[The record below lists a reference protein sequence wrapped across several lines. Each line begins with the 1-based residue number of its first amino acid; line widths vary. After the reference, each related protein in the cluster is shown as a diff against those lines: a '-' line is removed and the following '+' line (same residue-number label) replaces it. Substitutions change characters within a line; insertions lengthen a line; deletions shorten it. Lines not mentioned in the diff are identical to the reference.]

1 MTNTDSVQADL
12 LNYSIIWNNEMDNI
26 DRASLLETQDRE
38 RALLKQAN
46 KQKPVGSAIC
56 LLCDEPVPEAR
67 QKILP
72 HATLCVD
79 CQRIEEQRNQK

>member
-1 MTNTDSVQADL
+1 
-12 LNYSIIWNNEMDNI
+12 MDNI

-79 CQRIEEQRNQK
+79 CQRIEE

>member
-1 MTNTDSVQADL
+1 
-12 LNYSIIWNNEMDNI
+12 MDNI

-38 RALLKQAN
+38 RTLLKQAN